1 MRAAT
6 RYRYLSIFLT
16 LFLASLCFADD
27 QKKAEKQLHMMTAMS
42 RDDIARSIISHTF
55 ADAFKVDRFRLV
67 EERKAMGLNYGSLFL
82 VRELAASGVT
92 MQQIVSQ
99 LRSHKNVLEIAN
111 DSHTNWQHIIA
122 DAKKMN
128 SRIEDNIYK
137 HFMHPDKD
145 KATDLLEHY
154 QPSAD
159 LIRADADVAPEEI
172 VKAQSQY
179 MFWRNLAVQK
189 SSGQADP
196 STSVAHDYTKQREA
210 VAATHGKAYP
220 GAPID

>member
-6 RYRYLSIFLT
+6 RYLPIFLT
-16 LFLASLCFADD
+16 LFLAALCFADD
-27 QKKAEKQLHMMTAMS
+27 QQKAEKQLRMITAMS

-55 ADAFKVDRFRLV
+55 ADTFKVDRFRLV
-67 EERKAMGLNYGSLFL
+67 EERRAMGLNYGSLFL

-99 LRSHKNVLEIAN
+99 LRLHKNVLEIAN
-111 DSHTNWQHIIA
+111 DSHTDWQHIFA
-122 DAKKMN
+122 EAKKMN

-145 KATDLLEHY
+145 KANDLLEHY
-154 QPSAD
+154 KPSAD
-159 LIRADADVAPEEI
+159 LIRADADVAPDEL

-179 MFWRNLAVQK
+179 MFWRNLAMQK

-196 STSVAHDYTKQREA
+196 STGVAHDYTKQREA
-210 VAATHGKAYP
+210 IVATHGKEFP
-220 GAPID
+220 GAPVN